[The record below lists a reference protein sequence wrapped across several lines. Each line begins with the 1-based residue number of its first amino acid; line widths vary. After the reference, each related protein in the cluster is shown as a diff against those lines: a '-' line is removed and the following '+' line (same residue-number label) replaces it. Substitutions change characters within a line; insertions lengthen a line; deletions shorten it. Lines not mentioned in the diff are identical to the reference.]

1 VHKEKPR
8 ERSLNEGEI
17 KAVWPAF
24 QQQGWPFGPL
34 GQLLLLTCQRRGEI
48 AGLRW
53 IDLDAGVLRL
63 TGAATKTGA
72 MHMLPLSGAAV
83 EILRAL
89 PRIGDSELVFPAGR
103 IGSTNPVSGFSK
115 ALATVHRLS
124 GTSNWTYHDLRR
136 TAASHLA
143 RLGTAPHVVERILN
157 HSGGST
163 MSVIART
170 YNTYSYQAEMRQ
182 ALELWAA
189 EVDRV
194 VSGKGAEV
202 VALRSG

>member
-1 VHKEKPR
+1 MHKEKPR

-34 GQLLLLTCQRRGEI
+34 GKLLLLTCQRRGEI

-53 IDLDAGVLRL
+53 IDLDLSRRPTADGGRDQNRRQ
-63 TGAATKTGA
+63 
-72 MHMLPLSGAAV
+72 HMLPLSGAAV

-124 GTSNWTYHDLRR
+124 GTTDWTYHDLRR

-157 HSGGST
+157 HT
-163 MSVIART
+163 AARP
-170 YNTYSYQAEMRQ
+170 
-182 ALELWAA
+182 
-189 EVDRV
+189 
-194 VSGKGAEV
+194 
-202 VALRSG
+202 